1 MEFLGYE
8 RPNGT
13 VGVRNHVAV
22 ISASGCANELAATI
36 ADGVQGTV
44 AILHDHACARLKPD
58 NERALQTLIDVGSNP
73 NVAAAVV
80 VGIGCD
86 ILPADEIARGIAK
99 SKKPV
104 EAITI
109 EAAGGFQQAVDKG
122 QETARDMMSQAS
134 QMTRTPC
141 ALSHLTVGVKC
152 GGSATISPLAGH
164 PATGKVFD
172 ALIAEGGRA
181 IFTETAE
188 VIGAEHILAK
198 RAVNEEVRQRLLEVV
213 ARMEK
218 TIRDSGVDI
227 RGAQPSPGNIKSGL
241 TTIEEKS
248 LGAMVKAGSS
258 PLRGVLEYG
267 ERPEGQGLFFM
278 DSSAW
283 PSILFLG
290 MAAAGAQ
297 IFIFSV
303 GGGLPAMFRSN
314 PGAGW
319 VPIVPMMK
327 IIGDPNLKGELEWFD
342 IYAGTIIEG
351 EESVEQVGRRF
362 FHQLVNVASGKLT
375 KVEMRSGYREILDM
389 YATGPIM

>member
-1 MEFLGYE
+1 MDFLGYQ
-8 RPNGT
+8 RPDGT

-22 ISASGCANELAATI
+22 IPASGCANELAATV

-44 AILHDHACARLKPD
+44 ALLHDHACARLKPD
-58 NERALQTLIDVGSNP
+58 NERALRTLIGVGCNP
-73 NVAAAVV
+73 NVACVVV

-86 ILPADEIARGIAK
+86 ILPADEIAEGIAK

-109 EAAGGFQQAVDKG
+109 EQTGGFQQAVDKA
-122 QETARDMMSQAS
+122 QAAARDMMAHAS
-134 QMTRTPC
+134 QMTRRPYDP
-141 ALSHLTVGVKC
+141 SQLTVGVKC
-152 GGSATISPLAGH
+152 GGSATISSLAGH
-164 PATGKVFD
+164 PATGWVFD
-172 ALIAEGGRA
+172 GLIAEGGSA

-188 VIGAEHILAK
+188 LIGAEHILAK
-198 RAVNEEVRQRLLEVV
+198 RAVNDEVRKHLLEVV
-213 ARMEK
+213 GRMEK

-241 TTIEEKS
+241 STIEEKS
-248 LGAMVKAGSS
+248 LGAIVKAGTT
-258 PLRGVLEYG
+258 PLQGVLEYA
-267 ERPEGQGLFFM
+267 ERPHGKGLFFM

-319 VPIVPMMK
+319 VPIIPMMK
-327 IIGDPNLKGELEWFD
+327 VTGDPNLKRELEYFD
-342 IYAGTIIEG
+342 IYAGTVLEG
-351 EESVEQVGRRF
+351 EESIEQVGRRF
-362 FHQLVNVASGKLT
+362 FQELVKVASGKFT
-375 KVEMRSGYREILDM
+375 KIETRTGYREILDM
-389 YATGPIM
+389 YATGPMM